1 MLKSADYD
9 HVVVKGFRFFLSEHI
24 RFDSDPEAGHGS
36 LSRHLALDDRVAELW
51 LLFKDL
57 LLEINPRL
65 ATDGAGEQVSVM
77 ALV

>member
-1 MLKSADYD
+1 
-9 HVVVKGFRFFLSEHI
+9 
-24 RFDSDPEAGHGS
+24 
-36 LSRHLALDDRVAELW
+36 LW